1 MTSSSPLGILAIATA
16 VPGTHGVLRAAQEKL
31 VAETVKEPG
40 CIRYEL
46 HQSIEDPHLLVF
58 VETWASEAHWRAH
71 MRGQAMQRFQASGA
85 SQLFQNFA
93 LHRLAPVA
101 DSRV

>member
-16 VPGTHGVLRAAQEKL
+16 VPGKHGVLRAAQEKL

-58 VETWASEAHWRAH
+58 VETWESEALWRAH
-71 MRGQAMQRFQASGA
+71 MRGQAVRRFQASDA
-85 SQLFQNFA
+85 SQLFQSFT
-93 LHRLAPVA
+93 LHRLVPVA
-101 DSRV
+101 DGRV